1 MHFYYPKSVPNEHG
15 KDVFTEYVRHRW
27 PIITFSL
34 DPVTDQQ
41 NIADSFNLNRDLQLA
56 LSFAFATGQINF
68 SQLNTFRRQIQQSSD
83 TIALNR
89 TITGFMH
96 GNDIFGFRF
105 TPRFQNPPNQRT
117 NIGVIASQLIAGGPG
132 PNYQTQASRSSSR
145 ASAS

>member
-1 MHFYYPKSVPNEHG
+1 METLDEKAINLFQE
-15 KDVFTEYVRHRW
+15 FVRVKW
-27 PIITFSL
+27 PIITFAL

-41 NIADSFNLNRDLQLA
+41 NIADSFNLKRDLQLA

-68 SQLNTFRRQIQQSSD
+68 NQLNTFRRQIEQSSD

-89 TITGFMH
+89 RSPAFVH

-117 NIGVIASQLIAGGPG
+117 NIGVIASQLIGGRPGAGLPD
-132 PNYQTQASRSSSR
+132 QASRSSSR
-145 ASAS
+145 ACAS